1 MSTELY
7 FEWDEEK
14 EVANIKK
21 HGIDFKSASFVF
33 LDMNRIEIF
42 DEAHSELEDRYITIG
57 VVEEVLTVVYTERK
71 KSIRIISARKANALE
86 RSYYYDNINN

>member
-1 MSTELY
+1 MKIK

-71 KSIRIISARKANALE
+71 KSIRIISARPATKKEIE
-86 RSYYYDNINN
+86 RYYYGD